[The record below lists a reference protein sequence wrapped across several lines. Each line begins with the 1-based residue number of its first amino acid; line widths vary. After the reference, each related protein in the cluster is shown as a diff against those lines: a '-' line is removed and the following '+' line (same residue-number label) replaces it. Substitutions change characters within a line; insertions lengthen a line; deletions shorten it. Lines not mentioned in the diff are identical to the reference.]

1 MNRYRDQLPQLS
13 GDYYLTDAGIE
24 TDLMFNHGIEIREFA
39 AHTLL
44 QDDVGRAAVADYLRG
59 YLNLAGSRNA
69 GLILDS
75 QTWKAH
81 MHWAADLAAT
91 ESELKS
97 ANEDSIHLIST
108 LRDEFASNAC
118 PIVLNAVI
126 GPRGDAYA
134 PEVDLAVDEA
144 VAYHSQ
150 QLGWLANTDV
160 DMVTALTFTQAS
172 EAAGAVIAATRLG
185 LPIVVSFTVE
195 TDGNLPGGQALGDAI
210 EQVEGLTNSA
220 AAYFMINCAHPDHFM
235 HVLGDGQWMQRVRGI
250 RCNASCK
257 SHAELDESDTL
268 DDGDPADLARQYQEI
283 KTRMPWI
290 NVYGACCG
298 ADLRHVAAI
307 ADAVLPA
314 RVN

>member
-1 MNRYRDQLPQLS
+1 MSRYRDALPQLS
-13 GDYYLTDAGIE
+13 GASYLTDAGIE

-44 QDDVGRAAVADYLRG
+44 EDDAGRAAVADYLRG
-59 YLNLAGSRNA
+59 YLELAGNLNT
-69 GLILDS
+69 GLVLDS

-91 ESELKS
+91 ESELKA
-97 ANEDSIHLIST
+97 ANEDAIQLIST
-108 LRDEFASNAC
+108 LRDEFSSNTN

-134 PEVDLAVDEA
+134 PEVDVAVEEA
-144 VAYHSQ
+144 VEYHAQ
-150 QLGWLANTDV
+150 QLGWLANTEA

-172 EAAGAVIAATRLG
+172 EAAGAVIAATGVG

-210 EQVEGLTNSA
+210 EQVDVLTDSA
-220 AAYFMINCAHPDHFM
+220 AVYFMINCAHPEHFS
-235 HVLGDGQWMQRVRGI
+235 HILEDTQWMKRIRGI
-250 RCNASCK
+250 RCNASRK
-257 SHAELDESDTL
+257 SHAELDESETL
-268 DDGDPADLARQYQEI
+268 DDGNPMELARQYQDI

-307 ADAVLPA
+307 ADAVLPG
-314 RVN
+314 R